1 LRLSHPEM
9 TAAKHGL
16 ILRRLIIVLATVIQ
30 AACVGVDAV
39 TGERAAAERA
49 AIHHDLRHD
58 TGTLYAIAAK
68 RAKYGHPELQ
78 DKRVTCAISN
88 VDIRF
93 TKEWRAIYT
102 VTYACGVVP
111 WELGQTPPVAT
122 PTIKLELLK
131 EGTTWMIN
139 SFL

>member
-1 LRLSHPEM
+1 MAAGKRGSIVCRL
-9 TAAKHGL
+9 A
-16 ILRRLIIVLATVIQ
+16 IVLAT
-30 AACVGVDAV
+30 AAPAGCVGAEAIS
-39 TGERAAAERA
+39 GERAAAERA

-58 TGTLYAIAAK
+58 TGTLYAIAVK
-68 RAKYGHPELQ
+68 RAKYAHPELQ

-93 TKEWRAIYT
+93 TKEWRAVYT
-102 VTYACGVVP
+102 ATYACGIVP
-111 WELGQTPPVAT
+111 WELGQTPPAAT

-131 EGTTWMIN
+131 ERTTWMIN